1 MINAAIV
8 GLGWWGQVLVNSVQ
22 GKSKKIKFMKAS
34 TRTLSKAKEFA
45 SEHAVDLVSSYEEV
59 LADPNV
65 DAVVLAT
72 PHSMHRA
79 QVEAAAAA
87 GKHILCEK
95 PFTLFKADAEAA
107 SAAAKAAGV
116 VLAIGQ
122 NRRVNPA
129 FLDMKRRIAEN
140 WFGNVLHVE
149 ANFSAPGI
157 WQYTPGSWRVDRD
170 ECPGG
175 GMTGLGVHL
184 IDAIVALLGEVECVY
199 GQSRRVIQ
207 SEGLDEMT
215 SAMLTLKSGVSAY
228 LSTSVATEWCFTF
241 RIIGENG
248 WVESQNIPMD
258 SMLVRPRG
266 KDPEDFKFEPFDMQ
280 HAELET
286 FADAINGTADY
297 PVTTEEAIHVI
308 SVMRSIFDSIESGAP
323 VNVS

>member
-1 MINAAIV
+1 
-8 GLGWWGQVLVNSVQ
+8 
-22 GKSKKIKFMKAS
+22 
-34 TRTLSKAKEFA
+34 LSKAKEFA
-45 SEHAVDLVSSYEEV
+45 CEHEIDLVGSYEEI
-59 LADPNV
+59 LADPKV

-72 PHSMHRA
+72 PHSMHRS
-79 QVEAAAAA
+79 QVEAAAAV

-107 SAAAKAAGV
+107 SAAAEKAGV
-116 VLAIGQ
+116 ILAIGQ

-129 FLDMKRRIAEN
+129 FLDMKRRISEN
-140 WFGNVLHVE
+140 WFGKVLHVE

-157 WQYTPGSWRVDRD
+157 WQYSPGSWRVDRD

-184 IDAIVALLGEVECVY
+184 IDAIVAMLGEVKSVY

-207 SEGLDEMT
+207 NEGLDDMT

-228 LSTSVATEWCFTF
+228 FSTSIATEWCFTF

-248 WVESQNIPMD
+248 WVESQNISMD

-266 KDPEDFKFEPFDMQ
+266 RDPEDFKFDPFDTQ
-280 HAELET
+280 HAELEA
-286 FADAINGTADY
+286 FADAINGTANY
-297 PVTTEEAIHVI
+297 PVPIEEAIHVI

-323 VNVS
+323 INVP